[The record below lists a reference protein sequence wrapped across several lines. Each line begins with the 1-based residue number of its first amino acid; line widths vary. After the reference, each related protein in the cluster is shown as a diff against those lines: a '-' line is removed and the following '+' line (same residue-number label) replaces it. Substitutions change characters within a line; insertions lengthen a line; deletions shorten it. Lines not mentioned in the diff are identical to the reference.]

1 MKDYLTGRRAMF
13 SVLGTLVVL
22 VVADGLITNFLVGN
36 RLGVEG
42 NPFLQSLVGS
52 DGFLVL
58 KAAGVL
64 LSAFILWDIFKR
76 QPKLAMISSLC
87 FVVLYTGIVFWNL
100 GVVLITH

>member
-1 MKDYLTGRRAMF
+1 MF
-13 SVLGTLVVL
+13 SVLGTLVAL

-42 NPFLQSLVGS
+42 NPFLQSWVGNQ
-52 DGFLVL
+52 GFLVL

-64 LSAFILWDIFKR
+64 LCAFILWDIFKR

-100 GVVLITH
+100 SVVLITH